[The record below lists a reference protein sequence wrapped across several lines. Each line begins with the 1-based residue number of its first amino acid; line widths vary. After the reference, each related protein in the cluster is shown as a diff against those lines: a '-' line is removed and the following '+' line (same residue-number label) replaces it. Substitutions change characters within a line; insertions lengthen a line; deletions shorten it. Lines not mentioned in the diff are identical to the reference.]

1 MRDVFKRQFRT
12 WAVVV
17 SLAAGVGSIG
27 SIAVRAQGPS
37 AAPALKGGVIDPHGG
52 AVTTA
57 VVVVRNDV
65 SGFSGTYS
73 TDAAGH
79 FSIDALPP
87 GVYSI
92 EVVAPGFATLRKV
105 GVKIVANH
113 AEDVTFTLSVSQV
126 NEQVTVQETIPQS
139 VKDAPSTNTL
149 AARSAQSVISDEF
162 IRNDT
167 SPVADYSQ
175 LLLMAPGT
183 FSVQPNGVG
192 LGDTKTFFRG
202 FKDGQYSMTFDGIP
216 FNDTN
221 DPTHHSWA
229 FFPSQFVGG
238 TVFDRSPGSAASIGP
253 STFGGSVNLLSRS
266 LDAQP
271 HAAVTGSYG
280 SFGTQLVDGEFD
292 SGAFG
297 GGSNRLLVEGHQLK
311 SDGYQTFNR
320 QQRDAFSAKYEHD
333 FANETVLTAFTGII
347 ELTSNTPNTKGP
359 TRAQVAANG
368 NNYLLSGNPAD
379 ANYFGYN
386 FYDVPTDF
394 DYVGLKTNLGHGWS
408 FDDKAYTLRYYNKQN
423 YNSATAISAT
433 SATDKLNSYR
443 KYGNLLPVTNTSS
456 LGVLRTGLWSEYA
469 MTDRFQTP
477 SDPRTWVDAAL
488 PNFHEKFNTTSLQP
502 YAEFEW
508 AATTRLHVT
517 PGVKLAYFQQ
527 DFTQFADNGKTVG
540 NLNGAPSIEHTATYH
555 SWLPSLDGHYLVQH
569 NWSIYAQYAG
579 GTNVPPT
586 STFDVKNAAVSVLP
600 KPTLTTTYEAGTVWQ
615 SERASFGMDTYR
627 INFDNDYS
635 STTDA
640 NGETQYFSAGS
651 STTKGVEA
659 EGNVRVA
666 GGLTV
671 YANGTVGSAT
681 YNATGLHVQ
690 NAPGNT
696 ETIGLNYREGSWNVG
711 WFTKRVGQ
719 MFNDN
724 GATHEAVSVA
734 PFAVTNLYVNF
745 MLKNGSHFTRT
756 KVQFSVQNLF
766 NNQSIVGVS
775 PATTTTSVASP
786 NDILTIMPRRAV
798 SLTLVV
804 DFGKS

>member
-1 MRDVFKRQFRT
+1 VFKRQLRT

-17 SLAAGVGSIG
+17 SLAAGVGSI
-27 SIAVRAQGPS
+27 ALHAQGPS
-37 AAPALKGGVIDPHGG
+37 ATPALKGGVVDPHGG

-57 VVVVRNDV
+57 VVVVRNDA
-65 SGFSGTYS
+65 SGFTGTFS
-73 TDAAGH
+73 TDATGH

-92 EVVAPGFATLRKV
+92 EVVAPGFSTLRKV
-105 GVKIVANH
+105 GVKIIAGK

-139 VKDAPSTNTL
+139 VKEAPSTNTL
-149 AARSAQSVISDEF
+149 AARTAQSVISDEF

-175 LLLMAPGT
+175 FLLMAPGT

-229 FFPSQFVGG
+229 FFPAQFVGG

-253 STFGGSVNLLSRS
+253 STFGGSVNLLSRP
-266 LDAQP
+266 LDTDQHGAI
-271 HAAVTGSYG
+271 TGSYG
-280 SFGTQLVDGEFD
+280 SFGTQLVDGEYD
-292 SGAFG
+292 SGTF
-297 GGSNRLLVEGHQLK
+297 GGSNRLLVEGHQMK

-320 QQRDAFSAKYEHD
+320 QERDAFSAKYEHD
-333 FANETVLTAFTGII
+333 FSPETVLTAFTGII
-347 ELTSNTPNTKGP
+347 DLKSNTPNTKGP
-359 TRAQVAANG
+359 TRAQVAADG

-379 ANYFGYN
+379 PNYFGYN
-386 FYDVPTDF
+386 FYNVPTDF
-394 DYVGLKTNLGHGWS
+394 DYVGLKTNLGHGWVL
-408 FDDKAYTLRYYNKQN
+408 DDKVYSLRYYNKQN
-423 YNSATAISAT
+423 YNGTTSITTT

-443 KYGNLLPVTNTSS
+443 KYGNLLPIANTTS
-456 LGVLRTGLWSEYA
+456 LGVFRTGLWSEYA
-469 MTDRFQTP
+469 MTNRFQTP
-477 SDPRTWVDAAL
+477 SDPRTWIDAAL

-508 AATTRLHVT
+508 SATSKLHIT
-517 PGVKLAYFQQ
+517 PGVKLSYFRQ

-540 NLNGAPSIEHTATYH
+540 SLNGAASIEHTASYST
-555 SWLPSLDGHYLVQH
+555 WLPSIDGHYFLQK
-569 NWSIYAQYAG
+569 NWSVYSEYAG
-579 GTNVPPT
+579 GNNIPPT

-600 KPTLTTTYEAGTVWQ
+600 KPTLTKTVEAGTVWQ
-615 SERASFGMDTYR
+615 SERATFGADTYR
-627 INFDNDYS
+627 IKFDNDYS

-640 NGETQYFSAGS
+640 SGETQYFSAGS

-659 EGNVRVA
+659 EGTIRLGA
-666 GGLTV
+666 GLDV
-671 YANGTVGSAT
+671 YANGTLGKAT
-681 YNATGLHVQ
+681 YDATGLHVQ

-696 ETIGLNYREGSWNVG
+696 ETLGLTYRQGSWNLG

-724 GATHEAVSVA
+724 GATHEAVSIA
-734 PFAVTNLYVNF
+734 PFAVTNIYINYNLGGTSKVR
-745 MLKNGSHFTRT
+745 RT
-756 KVQFSVQNLF
+756 KLQFSVQNLF
-766 NNQSIVGVS
+766 NNQSITGVS
-775 PATTTTSVASP
+775 PASTATSVASP
-786 NDILTIMPRRAV
+786 NDILTLLPARAV
-798 SLTLVV
+798 SLTLTIDV
-804 DFGKS
+804 GRK